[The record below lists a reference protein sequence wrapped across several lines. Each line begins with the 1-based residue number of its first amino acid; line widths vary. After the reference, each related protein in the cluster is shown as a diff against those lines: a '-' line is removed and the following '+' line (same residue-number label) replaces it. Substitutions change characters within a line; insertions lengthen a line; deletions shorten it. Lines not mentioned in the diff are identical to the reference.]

1 MNESTP
7 SPAQLWAQAFQTWAS
22 AWSAL
27 AGQPTSAGEG
37 APTDPIQLWNQALD
51 RWIEGWSA
59 FFEDMLHTP
68 EAAAAGGRMLDALL
82 NVEKPLRERTA
93 ATMQYWL
100 EFLNMPTRQ
109 DLIRVLSQLN
119 DVNARLDE
127 LLERVEELSDRVTAL
142 SQRRPD
148 RPRPDGGES
157 TIAAP
162 A

>member
-27 AGQPTSAGEG
+27 AGQPTAGESTP
-37 APTDPIQLWNQALD
+37 ADPVQLWNQALD

-59 FFEDMLHTP
+59 FFEETLHTP

-82 NVEKPLRERTA
+82 NLEKPLRERTA

-109 DLIRVLSQLN
+109 DLIRVLAQLN

-127 LLERVEELSDRVTAL
+127 LLERVEELSDRVAAL
-142 SQRRPD
+142 SQRRSA
-148 RPRPDGGES
+148 RPEPEGEES

>member
-82 NVEKPLRERTA
+82 NVEKPRRGRTA

-100 EFLNMPTRQ
+100 EYLNKSTRPDPVRELCQ
-109 DLIRVLSQLN
+109 RHAMTAV
-119 DVNARLDE
+119 VDE

>member
-1 MNESTP
+1 MNERTP

-27 AGQPTSAGEG
+27 AGQPTSGEG
-37 APTDPIQLWNQALD
+37 PPADPIQLWNQALD

-59 FFEDMLHTP
+59 FFEETLHTP

-119 DVNARLDE
+119 EVNARLDE
-127 LLERVEELSDRVTAL
+127 LLERVEGLSDRLAAL
-142 SQRRPD
+142 EQRRA
-148 RPRPDGGES
+148 
-157 TIAAP
+157 AAP
-162 A
+162 AAGENEPPIPAPAG

>member
-27 AGQPTSAGEG
+27 AGQPAQGGG
-37 APTDPIQLWNQALD
+37 APADPIQLWNQALD

-59 FFEDMLHTP
+59 FFEETLHTP
-68 EAAAAGGRMLDALL
+68 EAAAAGGRLLDALL

-119 DVNARLDE
+119 EVNARLDE
-127 LLERVEELSDRVTAL
+127 LLERVEELSDRLAML
-142 SQRRPD
+142 ERR
-148 RPRPDGGES
+148 R
-157 TIAAP
+157 AAP
-162 A
+162 AAGENEQPIPAPAG